1 MNETYKEES
10 KFEYLKGD
18 KVLWIVII
26 AISAFSIFPVYSAS
40 SNLEYIVN
48 TGTTTGH
55 LMKHMFFVVLGLAV
69 MRAVGFVKYEHIG
82 KLSAILLGFSIVLLI
97 ITMFSGQQIDGAS
110 ASRWLKI
117 PGTPF
122 SFQPSSFAYLMLI
135 IYLCRYL
142 TKKINRER
150 LPIENILY
158 IFGPILVVF
167 ILVAKD
173 NGSTALMIMMV
184 SIAVLIIG
192 QLNWKYVAGF
202 ISTAVVAG
210 ALFVIVALNT
220 NFIGG
225 NRVHTWMSR
234 IETFTTAKTKPS
246 EIESEEMKAKNYQVM
261 QAKAAIVHG
270 GITGMGPGKS
280 ALKQMLPQSASDF
293 IFAIIVEEYGF
304 IGAFFLITLYLIMII
319 RIVMI
324 ASKMPAFFGSLLVL
338 AMGLMI
344 FVQLAVNIAVAV
356 NLIPVTGQP
365 LPLISYGG
373 TSMLVTYFQLGIVLN
388 VSSRIQVYDEEGM
401 GKKQS
406 IEEIND
412 IA

>member
-1 MNETYKEES
+1 MQETDN
-10 KFEYLKGD
+10 KFELLKGD
-18 KVLWIVII
+18 KVLWSVILL
-26 AISAFSIFPVYSAS
+26 ISFFSVFPVYSAS

-48 TGTTTGH
+48 NGTTTSH
-55 LMKHMFFVVLGLAV
+55 LIKHMFFVVLGLAI
-69 MRAVGFVKYEHIG
+69 MRGVGVFKYEHIG
-82 KLSAILLGFSIVLLI
+82 KLSSILLAFMVLLLCL
-97 ITMFSGQQIDGAS
+97 TMFTGQKIDGAS
-110 ASRWLKI
+110 DSRWLKI
-117 PGTPF
+117 PGTPI
-122 SFQPSSFAYLMLI
+122 SFQPSSFAYLLLV

-142 TKKINRER
+142 TKTIKRER
-150 LPIENILY
+150 LPIENIFY
-158 IFGPILVVF
+158 IFGPVMIVF
-167 ILVAKD
+167 GLVAKD
-173 NGSTALMIMMV
+173 NGSTALMILMV
-184 SIAVLIIG
+184 SLAVMIIG
-192 QLNWKYVAGF
+192 QLNRKYILGF
-202 ISTAVVAG
+202 VGISGLAIG
-210 ALFVIVALNT
+210 IFMFLALKTDL
-220 NFIGG
+220 IGS

-234 IETFTTAKTKPS
+234 VEVFFDNKK
-246 EIESEEMKAKNYQVM
+246 ENQIESEADKAKNYQVM

-270 GITGMGPGKS
+270 GIVGMGPGKS

-304 IGAFFLITLYLIMII
+304 IGALFLITLYLIMII

-338 AMGLMI
+338 SLGVMI
-344 FVQLAVNIAVAV
+344 FVQLSVNIAVAV

-373 TSMLVTYFQLGIVLN
+373 TSMLVTYIQLGIILN

-401 GKKQS
+401 GKKQN

>member
-1 MNETYKEES
+1 MSEQYTDS
-10 KFEYLKGD
+10 KFEFLKGD
-18 KVLWIVII
+18 KVLWMAVIVI
-26 AISAFSIFPVYSAS
+26 SVFSIFPVYSAS

-48 TGTTTGH
+48 NGTTTGH
-55 LMKHMFFVVLGLAV
+55 VLKHMVFVLLGLGI
-69 MRAVGFVKYEHIG
+69 MRAVETVKYEYIG
-82 KLSAILLGFSIVLLI
+82 KLSAILLGITVVLLVLTI
-97 ITMFSGQQIDGAS
+97 FTGQTIDGAS

-117 PGTPF
+117 PGTPI

-142 TKKINRER
+142 TKKIKRDR
-150 LPIENILY
+150 LPIENIFY
-158 IFGPILVVF
+158 IFGPILLVF
-167 ILVAKD
+167 GLVAKD
-173 NGSTALMIMMV
+173 NGSTGIMILIV
-184 SIAVLIIG
+184 SIAVLMIG
-192 QLNWKYVAGF
+192 QLNWRYIAGF
-202 ISTAVVAG
+202 TIIAAVFIG
-210 ALFVIVALNT
+210 TFLFVALKT
-220 NFIGG
+220 DIIKS

-234 IETFTTAKTKPS
+234 IETFTSSKKNADVDD
-246 EIESEEMKAKNYQVM
+246 ENLKAKNYQVM

-270 GITGMGPGKS
+270 GITGIGPGKS

-304 IGAFFLITLYLIMII
+304 FGALFLIAMYLIMII

-338 AMGLMI
+338 ALGVMI
-344 FVQLAVNIAVAV
+344 FIQLSVNIAVAV

-373 TSMLVTYFQLGIVLN
+373 TSMLVTYIQLGIILN
-388 VSSRIQVYDEEGM
+388 ISSRIQVYDEEGM
-401 GKKQS
+401 GKKQNV
-406 IEEIND
+406 EEIND

>member
-1 MNETYKEES
+1 MNNQNTENKIEL
-10 KFEYLKGD
+10 LKGD
-18 KVLWIVII
+18 KVLWSVILL
-26 AISAFSIFPVYSAS
+26 ISFFSVFPVYSAS

-48 TGTTTGH
+48 NGTTTSH
-55 LMKHMFFVVLGLAV
+55 LIKHMFFVFLGLAI
-69 MRAVGFVKYEHIG
+69 MRSVGFFKYEHIG
-82 KLSAILLGFSIVLLI
+82 KLSSILLAVMVVLLAL
-97 ITMFSGQQIDGAS
+97 TMFTGQKIDGAS
-110 ASRWLKI
+110 ASRWLRI
-117 PGTPF
+117 PGTPI
-122 SFQPSSFAYLMLI
+122 SFQPSSFAYLFLI
-135 IYLCRYL
+135 IYLCRFL
-142 TKKINRER
+142 TKGINRDR
-150 LPIENILY
+150 LPIENIFY
-158 IFGPILVVF
+158 IFGPVLLVF
-167 ILVAKD
+167 ALVAKD
-173 NGSTALMIMMV
+173 NGSTALMILMV
-184 SIAVLIIG
+184 SLAVMIVGQLSRKYIIG
-192 QLNWKYVAGF
+192 FVA
-202 ISTAVVAG
+202 ISGLAIG
-210 ALFVIVALNT
+210 IFMFLALKTDL
-220 NFIGG
+220 IGS

-234 IETFTTAKTKPS
+234 VEVFFDNKKENQIETEAD
-246 EIESEEMKAKNYQVM
+246 KAKNYQVM

-304 IGAFFLITLYLIMII
+304 FGALVLIALYLIMII

-338 AMGLMI
+338 SLGIMI
-344 FVQLAVNIAVAV
+344 FVQLSVNIAVAV

-373 TSMLVTYFQLGIVLN
+373 TSMLVTYIQLGIILN

-401 GKKQS
+401 GKKQN

>member
-1 MNETYKEES
+1 MNNQNTEN
-10 KFEYLKGD
+10 KFEFLKGD
-18 KVLWIVII
+18 KVLWMAIIVI
-26 AISAFSIFPVYSAS
+26 SVFSIFPVYSAS

-48 TGTTTGH
+48 NGTTTSH
-55 LMKHMFFVVLGLAV
+55 VIKHMIFVVLGLGI
-69 MRAVGFVKYEHIG
+69 MRSVGFVKYEHIG
-82 KLSAILLGFSIVLLI
+82 KLSSILLVISVGLLLV
-97 ITMFSGQQIDGAS
+97 TMFTGQTIDGAS

-122 SFQPSSFAYLMLI
+122 SFQPSTFAYLMLI

-150 LPIENILY
+150 LPIENIFY
-158 IFGPILVVF
+158 IFGPILLVF
-167 ILVAKD
+167 VLVAKD
-173 NGSTALMIMMV
+173 NGSTALMILMV
-184 SIAVLIIG
+184 SIIILIIG

-202 ISTAVVAG
+202 IGISTLASI
-210 ALFVIVALNT
+210 ALVLVALNT
-220 NFIGG
+220 DMIKN
-225 NRVHTWMSR
+225 NRIDTWKSR
-234 IETFTTAKTKPS
+234 IETFTSSKTNPK

-304 IGAFFLITLYLIMII
+304 FGALFLIALYLIMII

-338 AMGLMI
+338 AMGVMI
-344 FVQLAVNIAVAV
+344 FVQLSVNIAVAV

-373 TSMLVTYFQLGIVLN
+373 TSMLVTYLQLGIVLN
-388 VSSRIQVYDEEGM
+388 VSSRIQVYDEEGI
-401 GKKQS
+401 GKKQN

>member
-1 MNETYKEES
+1 MA
-10 KFEYLKGD
+10 
-18 KVLWIVII
+18 VIVI
-26 AISAFSIFPVYSAS
+26 SVFSIFPVYSAS

-48 TGTTTGH
+48 NGTTTGH
-55 LMKHMFFVVLGLAV
+55 VLKHMVFVLLGLGI
-69 MRAVGFVKYEHIG
+69 MRAVETVKYEYIG
-82 KLSAILLGFSIVLLI
+82 KLSAILLGITVVLLVLTI
-97 ITMFSGQQIDGAS
+97 FTGQTIDGAS

-117 PGTPF
+117 PGTPI

-142 TKKINRER
+142 TKKIKRDR
-150 LPIENILY
+150 LPIENIFY
-158 IFGPILVVF
+158 IFGPILLVF
-167 ILVAKD
+167 GLVAKD
-173 NGSTALMIMMV
+173 NGSTGIMILIV
-184 SIAVLIIG
+184 SIAVLMIG
-192 QLNWKYVAGF
+192 QLNWRYIAGF
-202 ISTAVVAG
+202 TIIAAVFIG
-210 ALFVIVALNT
+210 TFLFVALKT
-220 NFIGG
+220 DIIKS

-234 IETFTTAKTKPS
+234 IETFTSSKKNADVDD
-246 EIESEEMKAKNYQVM
+246 ENLKAKNYQVM

-270 GITGMGPGKS
+270 GITGIGPGKS

-304 IGAFFLITLYLIMII
+304 FGALFLIAMYLIMII

-338 AMGLMI
+338 ALGVMI
-344 FVQLAVNIAVAV
+344 FIQLSVNIAVAV

-373 TSMLVTYFQLGIVLN
+373 TSMLVTYIQLGIILN
-388 VSSRIQVYDEEGM
+388 ISSRIQVYDEEGM
-401 GKKQS
+401 GKKQNV
-406 IEEIND
+406 EEIND

>member
-1 MNETYKEES
+1 MQDSDQKLEL
-10 KFEYLKGD
+10 LKGD
-18 KVLWIVII
+18 KVLWSVILL
-26 AISAFSIFPVYSAS
+26 ISFSSVFPVYSAS

-48 TGTTTGH
+48 NGTTTTH
-55 LMKHMFFVVLGLAV
+55 LIKHMFFVVLGLAI
-69 MRAVGFVKYEHIG
+69 MRGVGFFKYEHIG
-82 KLSAILLGFSIVLLI
+82 KLSSILLGFMVLLLCL
-97 ITMFSGQQIDGAS
+97 TMFTGTQIDGAS

-117 PGTPF
+117 PGTPI
-122 SFQPSSFAYLMLI
+122 SFQPSSFAYLLLV

-142 TKKINRER
+142 TKKIKRDR

-158 IFGPILVVF
+158 IFGPVLIVF
-167 ILVAKD
+167 GLVAKD
-173 NGSTALMIMMV
+173 NGSTALMILMV
-184 SIAVLIIG
+184 SLAVMVIG
-192 QLNWKYVAGF
+192 QLNKKYIFGFVGLSSVAIGLF
-202 ISTAVVAG
+202 MLL
-210 ALFVIVALNT
+210 ALKTDL
-220 NFIGG
+220 IGS
-225 NRVHTWMSR
+225 NRVHTWLSR
-234 IETFTTAKTKPS
+234 IETFTNTKKTTDVDD
-246 EIESEEMKAKNYQVM
+246 ETLKAKNYQVM

-304 IGAFFLITLYLIMII
+304 FGAVFLITLYLIMII
-319 RIVMI
+319 RIIMI

-338 AMGLMI
+338 SLGIMI

-373 TSMLVTYFQLGIVLN
+373 TSMLVTYIQLGIILN

-401 GKKQS
+401 GKKQN

>member
-1 MNETYKEES
+1 MNNQPAENR
-10 KFEYLKGD
+10 FEWLKGD
-18 KVLWIVII
+18 KVLWMVIIVI
-26 AISAFSIFPVYSAS
+26 SVFSIFPVYSAS

-48 TGTTTGH
+48 NGTTTGH
-55 LMKHMFFVVLGLAV
+55 VIKHMFFVVLGLAI
-69 MRAVGFVKYEHIG
+69 MRAVGTIKYEYIG
-82 KLSAILLGFSIVLLI
+82 KLSAILLGIMVILLVL
-97 ITMFSGQQIDGAS
+97 TMFSGQTIDGAS

-117 PGTPF
+117 PGTPI

-142 TKKINRER
+142 TKKIKRDR
-150 LPIENILY
+150 LPIENIFY
-158 IFGPILVVF
+158 IFGPVLLVF
-167 ILVAKD
+167 GLVAKD
-173 NGSTALMIMMV
+173 NGSTALMIMIV
-184 SIAVLIIG
+184 SIAVLVVG

-202 ISTAVVAG
+202 ISTAIIAS
-210 ALFVIVALNT
+210 AMFVILALNT
-220 NFIGG
+220 NLIGG

-234 IETFTTAKTKPS
+234 VETFTNSKKNANVDD
-246 EIESEEMKAKNYQVM
+246 ENVKAKNYQVM

-304 IGAFFLITLYLIMII
+304 FGALFLIALYLIMII

-338 AMGLMI
+338 ALGIMI
-344 FVQLAVNIAVAV
+344 FVQLSVNIAVAV

-373 TSMLVTYFQLGIVLN
+373 TSMLVTYIQLGIILN

-401 GKKQS
+401 GKKQN

>member
-1 MNETYKEES
+1 MQETENKYEL
-10 KFEYLKGD
+10 LKGD
-18 KVLWIVII
+18 KVLWSVILL
-26 AISAFSIFPVYSAS
+26 ISFFSIFPVYSAS
-40 SNLEYIVN
+40 SNLEFIVN
-48 TGTTTGH
+48 NGTTTSH
-55 LMKHMFFVVLGLAV
+55 LLKHIFFVVLGLV
-69 MRAVGFVKYEHIG
+69 IMRSVGMVKYEHIG
-82 KLSAILLGFSIVLLI
+82 KLSSILLGILVILLGV
-97 ITMFSGQQIDGAS
+97 TSFTGQQIDGAS

-117 PGTPF
+117 PGTPI
-122 SFQPSSFAYLMLI
+122 SFQPSSFAYLFLI

-142 TKKINRER
+142 TKTIKRER
-150 LPIENILY
+150 LPLENIMY
-158 IFGPILVVF
+158 VFGPVLLVFV
-167 ILVAKD
+167 LVAKD
-173 NGSTALMIMMV
+173 NGSTALMILIV
-184 SIAVLIIG
+184 SLAVMLIG
-192 QLNWKYVAGF
+192 QLRKTYIFGF
-202 ISTAVVAG
+202 IGISGLAIG
-210 ALFVIVALNT
+210 IFMFVALKTDLIQN
-220 NFIGG
+220 

-234 IETFTTAKTKPS
+234 IEVFMNSNK
-246 EIESEEMKAKNYQVM
+246 ENQIENEVDKAKNYQVM

-304 IGAFFLITLYLIMII
+304 IGAVFLIALYLIMII

-338 AMGLMI
+338 SLGIMI
-344 FVQLAVNIAVAV
+344 FVQLSVNIAVAV

-373 TSMLVTYFQLGIVLN
+373 TSMLVTYFQLGIILN
-388 VSSRIQVYDEEGM
+388 ISSRIQVYDEEGM
-401 GKKQS
+401 GKKQD

>member
-1 MNETYKEES
+1 MQETEN
-10 KFEYLKGD
+10 KFELLKGD
-18 KVLWIVII
+18 KVLWSVILL
-26 AISAFSIFPVYSAS
+26 ISFFSVFPVYSAS

-48 TGTTTGH
+48 SGTTTSH
-55 LMKHMFFVVLGLAV
+55 LIKHTFFVVLGLAI
-69 MRAVGFVKYEHIG
+69 MRFVGVVKYEHIG
-82 KLSAILLGFSIVLLI
+82 KLSSILLAIMILLLGL
-97 ITMFSGQQIDGAS
+97 TMFAGQTIDGAS

-117 PGTPF
+117 PGTPI
-122 SFQPSSFAYLMLI
+122 SFQPSSFAYLLLI

-142 TKKINRER
+142 TKKIKRER
-150 LPIENILY
+150 HIWENILF
-158 IFGPILVVF
+158 IFGPVLLVF
-167 ILVAKD
+167 GLVAKD
-173 NGSTALMIMMV
+173 NGSTALMILIV
-184 SIAVLIIG
+184 SLSVMLIG
-192 QLNWKYVAGF
+192 QLSKKYIFGFVGIASVAIGVF
-202 ISTAVVAG
+202 M
-210 ALFVIVALNT
+210 FVALKTDLIEN
-220 NFIGG
+220 

-234 IETFTTAKTKPS
+234 VEVFMNSKKENQIEN
-246 EIESEEMKAKNYQVM
+246 EIDKAKNYQVM

-270 GITGMGPGKS
+270 GIAGMGPGKS

-304 IGAFFLITLYLIMII
+304 LGALVLISLYLIMII

-338 AMGLMI
+338 SLGIMI
-344 FVQLAVNIAVAV
+344 FVQLSVNIAVAV

-373 TSMLVTYFQLGIVLN
+373 TSMLVTYIQLGIILN

-401 GKKQS
+401 GKKQDL
-406 IEEIND
+406 EEIND

>member
-1 MNETYKEES
+1 MDETES
-10 KFEYLKGD
+10 KFELLKGD
-18 KVLWIVII
+18 KVLWSVILL
-26 AISAFSIFPVYSAS
+26 ISFFSVFPVYSAS

-48 TGTTTGH
+48 NGTTTSH
-55 LMKHMFFVVLGLAV
+55 LIKHLFFVILGLAI
-69 MRAVGFVKYEHIG
+69 MRGVGVFKYEYIG
-82 KLSAILLGFSIVLLI
+82 KLSAILLGFMVILLGL
-97 ITMFSGQQIDGAS
+97 TMFTGQKIDGAS

-117 PGTPF
+117 PGTPI
-122 SFQPSSFAYLMLI
+122 SFQPSSFAYLMLV

-142 TKKINRER
+142 TKRIKRER

-158 IFGPILVVF
+158 IFGPVLLVF
-167 ILVAKD
+167 GLVAKD
-173 NGSTALMIMMV
+173 NGSTALMILMV
-184 SIAVLIIG
+184 SLAVMLIG
-192 QLNWKYVAGF
+192 QLSKKYIFGFVGLSAVAIGMF
-202 ISTAVVAG
+202 LFL
-210 ALFVIVALNT
+210 ALKTDL
-220 NFIGG
+220 IGS

-234 IETFTTAKTKPS
+234 IETFTNSKKTT
-246 EIESEEMKAKNYQVM
+246 ELEDESLKAKNYQVM
-261 QAKAAIVHG
+261 QARAAIVHG

-304 IGAFFLITLYLIMII
+304 IGAAILIALYLIMMI

-324 ASKMPAFFGSLLVL
+324 ASKMPAFFGSLLVISL
-338 AMGLMI
+338 GIMI
-344 FVQLAVNIAVAV
+344 FVQLTVNIAVAV

-373 TSMLVTYFQLGIVLN
+373 TSMLVTYIQLGLILN
-388 VSSRIQVYDEEGM
+388 VSSRIQIYDEEGM